1 MKEFILNYYNYVL
14 YTAILAWL
22 SAQILKTIINSITV
36 GSFNPERLIG
46 AGGMPSAHSAFVTS
60 ATVAVARSSGVRST
74 EFAIIFIV
82 AIVVMYDA
90 MGVRRAAG
98 QHAKAINMWNEYI
111 DEIIAENADEEN
123 ANEQGDNS
131 KSQNKKLQEYLGHT
145 PFEVLG
151 GVLLGILVA
160 LVVPM
165 R

>member
-1 MKEFILNYYNYVL
+1 MKNFILNYYNYVL
-14 YTAILAWL
+14 YSAIIGWL
-22 SAQILKTIINSITV
+22 SAQILKTIINFFTM
-36 GSFNPERLIG
+36 GKFNPERLVG

-98 QHAKAINMWNEYI
+98 QHAREINRWNRFI
-111 DEIIAENADEEN
+111 DDKISES
-123 ANEQGDNS
+123 NS
-131 KSQNKKLQEYLGHT
+131 EDTSELISEPRKKELQEYLGHT

-151 GVLLGILVA
+151 GVLLGIIISLLV
-160 LVVPM
+160 PNI
-165 R
+165 

>member
-1 MKEFILNYYNYVL
+1 MKDLILNNYNYVL
-14 YTAILAWL
+14 YSAILGWL
-22 SAQILKTIINSITV
+22 SAQILKTLINFISY
-36 GSFNPERLIG
+36 GKFNPERLVG
-46 AGGMPSAHSAFVTS
+46 AGGMPSAHSAFVCS

-98 QHAKAINMWNEYI
+98 QHAKAINRWNKYI
-111 DEIIAENADEEN
+111 DERISESNADEIPQSLAESR
-123 ANEQGDNS
+123 G
-131 KSQNKKLQEYLGHT
+131 NKPLQEYLGHT

-151 GVLLGILVA
+151 GVLLGIIIA
-160 LVVPM
+160 LIVPI